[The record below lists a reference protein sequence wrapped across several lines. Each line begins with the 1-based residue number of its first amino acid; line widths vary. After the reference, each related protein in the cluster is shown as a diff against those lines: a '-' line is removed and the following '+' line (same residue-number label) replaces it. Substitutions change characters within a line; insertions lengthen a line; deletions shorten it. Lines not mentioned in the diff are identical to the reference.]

1 MAFAAATVLGVSG
14 SMPEIARAGAEG
26 LSAGEKWTDAAE
38 VRIVD
43 DELLA
48 ALIDKRAD
56 GESKVT
62 YSGSTWTAKRETYN
76 PADRQWQGLVSVA
89 AVGDRLWSCFY
100 TGGKKEPD
108 PFNYIVMAYSDDGG
122 KSWVDPYRIV
132 DHADIG
138 SQNIFTVV
146 PNLFV
151 DEDGDLW
158 LTYLQSQFWGIRFDN
173 AGCENIKDLAWDP
186 PKVLGNMKTNQ
197 PPTVITHADGSKEWI
212 VASESQVGESHVD
225 TTRLYGSKDKGATWT
240 LKAKVKSGAATARR
254 WPESQV
260 VQVDDQGTLLLASR
274 LEGGTVGGVEV
285 AVSKDYG
292 TTWSDYEYNL
302 SKPFI
307 GPGSKFFM
315 LRLSSG
321 NLLMLN
327 HDTSSSRSKLKA
339 YLSEDGG
346 KTWPYSL
353 SLDDRDDV
361 SYPSAFEADGRIFAA
376 WDKGR
381 YIEKELRFSSFDEED
396 IKKGYILSENG
407 VKKSLI
413 SRPTQYRDV
422 SDVLGAFPSYLEKPV
437 GTASAEIKAELPSRF
452 SVLDEDG
459 KEYTLQGAWSS
470 AGYKAERAGYYLLAF
485 EAENMPL
492 YLADGADKL
501 SIVVRLVEGGQ
512 QGSDESSGNENG
524 GNGGCKS
531 SSTAGT
537 GVAAAVLAAA
547 GMKRKGK
554 RR

>member
-1 MAFAAATVLGVSG
+1 
-14 SMPEIARAGAEG
+14 
-26 LSAGEKWTDAAE
+26 
-38 VRIVD
+38 
-43 DELLA
+43 
-48 ALIDKRAD
+48 
-56 GESKVT
+56 
-62 YSGSTWTAKRETYN
+62 
-76 PADRQWQGLVSVA
+76 
-89 AVGDRLWSCFY
+89 
-100 TGGKKEPD
+100 
-108 PFNYIVMAYSDDGG
+108 
-122 KSWVDPYRIV
+122 
-132 DHADIG
+132 
-138 SQNIFTVV
+138 
-146 PNLFV
+146 
-151 DEDGDLW
+151 
-158 LTYLQSQFWGIRFDN
+158 
-173 AGCENIKDLAWDP
+173 
-186 PKVLGNMKTNQ
+186 MKTNQ

-396 IKKGYILSENG
+396 IKKAIFCP
-407 VKKSLI
+407 
-413 SRPTQYRDV
+413 R
-422 SDVLGAFPSYLEKPV
+422 
-437 GTASAEIKAELPSRF
+437 TA
-452 SVLDEDG
+452 
-459 KEYTLQGAWSS
+459 
-470 AGYKAERAGYYLLAF
+470 
-485 EAENMPL
+485 
-492 YLADGADKL
+492 
-501 SIVVRLVEGGQ
+501 
-512 QGSDESSGNENG
+512 
-524 GNGGCKS
+524 
-531 SSTAGT
+531 
-537 GVAAAVLAAA
+537 
-547 GMKRKGK
+547 
-554 RR
+554 